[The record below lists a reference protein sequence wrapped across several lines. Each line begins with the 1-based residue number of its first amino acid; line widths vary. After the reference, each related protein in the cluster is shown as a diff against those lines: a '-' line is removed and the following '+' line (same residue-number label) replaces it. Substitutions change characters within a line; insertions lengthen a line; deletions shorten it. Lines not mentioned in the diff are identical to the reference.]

1 MRKFSK
7 FTVEDV
13 EPTHVTTF
21 GRLNPVH
28 SGHESMVNQVTNL
41 ANKLGASH
49 SVVVTHTHDPVKN
62 PLTVNQKVKHVKR
75 AFPGVNVQSTSP
87 EHPNILHHAAALSN
101 QGVKHLHLVVGSDRV
116 DQFKNLLN
124 SYNGKSGPHGSYNFK
139 SITVHSAGTRDPDAE
154 GLSGASATKMREAAK
169 TGNREAFHSMAPSN
183 MSPEHKDAMM
193 KDVASGMKKQLKE
206 ETVSS
211 GEMVRGF
218 GDVSGNPAVQDN
230 PIQQY
235 IDTNSL
241 AKDKMNGALLKLMK
255 DSQLKYNI
263 VGFKSFNPSTREK
276 SLPYYDADPNG
287 DLLLR
292 DKIKNRGKDNN
303 ATKG

>member
-41 ANKLGASH
+41 ANKLDASH

-62 PLTVNQKVKHVKR
+62 PLNVNQKVKHVKR

-87 EHPNILHHAAALSN
+87 EHPNILHHAAALSD

-139 SITVHSAGTRDPDAE
+139 SITVHSSGHRDPDSDE
-154 GLSGASATKMREAAK
+154 GTAGVSGTKMREHAGSGNK
-169 TGNREAFHSMAPSN
+169 TEFHKNLPSK
-183 MSPEHKDAMM
+183 MKPEHKEALYNDVRKGMGH
-193 KDVASGMKKQLKE
+193 KD
-206 ETVSS
+206 
-211 GEMVRGF
+211 
-218 GDVSGNPAVQDN
+218 
-230 PIQQY
+230 
-235 IDTNSL
+235 
-241 AKDKMNGALLKLMK
+241 
-255 DSQLKYNI
+255 
-263 VGFKSFNPSTREK
+263 
-276 SLPYYDADPNG
+276 
-287 DLLLR
+287 
-292 DKIKNRGKDNN
+292 
-303 ATKG
+303 

>member
-62 PLTVNQKVKHVKR
+62 PLNVNQKVKHVKR

-87 EHPNILHHAAALSN
+87 EHPNILHHAAALSD

-169 TGNREAFHSMAPSN
+169 SGNREAFHSMAPSN

-193 KDVASGMKKQLKE
+193 KDVASGMKKSIKE
-206 ETVSS
+206 ETTSS
-211 GEMVRGF
+211 GDGVRGF

-230 PIQQY
+230 PLQQY
-235 IDTNSL
+235 LDTNAL
-241 AKDKMNGALLKLMK
+241 AKDKLNGALIKMLKN
-255 DSQLKYNI
+255 SQSNLI
-263 VGFKSFNPSTREK
+263 GFKEFNPHKVSRDKT
-276 SLPYYDADPNG
+276 LLYYEEDPNG
-287 DLLLR
+287 DPLLR
-292 DKIKNRGKDNN
+292 DKIRNKGKNNN
-303 ATKG
+303 VTKG

>member
-183 MSPEHKDAMM
+183 MTPEHKDAMM

-206 ETVSS
+206 EGEAATVAS
-211 GEMVRGF
+211 GGYIGGLGF
-218 GDVSGNPAVQDN
+218 NSGTPAADSNYV
-230 PIQQY
+230 QQY

-241 AKDKMNGALLKLMK
+241 AKDQQNGALLKLMK
-255 DSQLKYNI
+255 DSKHNI
-263 VGFKSFNPSTREK
+263 LGFKAFDPKALEK
-276 SLPYYDADPNG
+276 S
-287 DLLLR
+287 
-292 DKIKNRGKDNN
+292 KGK
-303 ATKG
+303 K